1 MKWSRQTDLT
11 STAEFVTETWSRTA
25 DGKTNSFPMDVY
37 LGKKTDLVALKKNV
51 LSNLAEQVKSFR
63 SSRSR
68 MYGQPDMRNVAVC
81 PVCGTSSSQAVEKV
95 NIYGAAYCQCGGCT
109 HVYLKQT
116 PSEGAINQFY
126 LSDVNYASTYTDRTA
141 AESRLNA
148 IAVPWTNWAISVYQK
163 IYGCAPGSVIDVGSG
178 AGHFVEAC
186 RRRGMKSYG
195 IELSESSRTFARDIW
210 GLELDGRDFLKVADE
225 YEPVDLV
232 TFWGLLEHTPN
243 PGEILDAAYRILSR
257 GKKGLVI
264 AKIPRW
270 NSVSSS
276 VQSNFRDSVIRHL
289 DPMGHI
295 MCFTDA
301 SAAELYVRHGFD
313 PRAAWFYGMDSYE
326 LLVQLSNAL
335 QNDELYRS
343 TGALQGILQERFDEG
358 RLSDGLVLVGIPRRK
373 G

>member
-1 MKWSRQTDLT
+1 MKWTKQTELT
-11 STAEFVTETWSRTA
+11 SSEEQLNEVWMREG
-25 DGKTNSFPMDVY
+25 DGKTDRYPMDVY

-51 LSNLAEQVKSFR
+51 LSNLSEQVKQFR
-63 SSRSR
+63 SSRTH
-68 MYGQPDMRNVAVC
+68 MYSQPEMRDVLLC
-81 PVCGTSSSQAVEKV
+81 PVCGTSSSQTTEKV
-95 NIYGAAYCQCGGCT
+95 KIYGANYSQCNTCT

-116 PSEGAINQFY
+116 PSEGAISQFY

-148 IAVPWTNWAISVYQK
+148 IAVPWTDWVINVYQK
-163 IYGCAPGSVIDVGSG
+163 IYGTAPASVIDVGSG

-186 RRRGMKSYG
+186 RRRGMRSHG
-195 IELSESSRTFARDIW
+195 VELSESSRKFARDIW
-210 GLELDGRDFLKVADE
+210 GIELDGRDFMDVADE

-243 PGEILDAAYRILSR
+243 PGAILDAAHRILRR

-276 VQSNFRDSVIRHL
+276 VQTNFCDSVIRHL

-301 SAAELYVRHGFD
+301 SASELYVRHGFD
-313 PRAAWFYGMDSYE
+313 PRAAWYYGMDSYE
-326 LLVQLSNAL
+326 LMVQLSNAMK
-335 QNDELYRS
+335 NEDLYRS
-343 TGALQGILQERFDEG
+343 TGILQGILQERFDEG
-358 RLSDGLVLVGIPRRK
+358 RLSDGLVLVGIPRK
-373 G
+373 